1 MTSIQLQQMT
11 RLTAEEEEDA
21 EELQRLGESWAEE
34 FSATIT
40 EEIQNQASQ
49 KKEQAKARKKLRQ
62 RQKGKMTMI
71 GLNWVFMQQRK
82 PNNKKKRTQAQ
93 ETAKKTRQR
102 NNKKLRQQ
110 QVAETEEKTD
120 AAWK

>member
-62 RQKGKMTMI
+62 RQKGKITMI
-71 GLNWVFMQQRK
+71 GLNWVFVQQRK

-93 ETAKKTRQR
+93 ETAKKM
-102 NNKKLRQQ
+102 
-110 QVAETEEKTD
+110 
-120 AAWK
+120 